1 MNTDTIEYV
10 MSRALL
16 KELLKKKLINEE
28 EFREIDRLN
37 KNTLPCLF

>member
-1 MNTDTIEYV
+1 MNKETPLYV

-28 EFREIDRLN
+28 EFHRIDAEN
-37 KNTLPCLF
+37 KKTFNK

>member
-10 MSRALL
+10 MSKALL

-37 KNTLPCLF
+37 KNTFNK

>member
-1 MNTDTIEYV
+1 MTTETLEYV

-28 EFREIDRLN
+28 EFKEIDRLN
-37 KNTLPCLF
+37 KNIFNK